1 LKRTAIAVLVILILL
16 VVAVGYFVFQPRS
29 NVRIMIDGVV
39 LDVDLATTQ
48 AEQEKGLSGRASM
61 PPDHGMLFIFQSE
74 DYWSFWMHE
83 MKFPLDMIWFN
94 SSRQAVFFEQSL
106 PPCNPTACPVFT
118 PSAKAMYVL
127 EVNAGFVSAHKVSLG
142 DMFTFVVF
150 TSPMGVGSGI
160 YTGSI
165 NNFVCP

>member
-1 LKRTAIAVLVILILL
+1 MKRTAIAVLLILIFL
-16 VVAVGYFVFQPRS
+16 VVVVGYYVFQPRNS
-29 NVRIMIDGVV
+29 ARIMIDGVV
-39 LDVDLATTQ
+39 LNVDLATTQ

-61 PPDHGMLFIFQSE
+61 PPDHGMLFIFQNE
-74 DYWSFWMHE
+74 DYWSFWMYE

-106 PPCNPTACPVFT
+106 PPCSPVVCPVFT
-118 PSAKAMYVL
+118 PSSKAMYVL
-127 EVNAGFVSAHKVSLG
+127 EVNAGFVAAHKISLS

-160 YTGSI
+160 
-165 NNFVCP
+165 